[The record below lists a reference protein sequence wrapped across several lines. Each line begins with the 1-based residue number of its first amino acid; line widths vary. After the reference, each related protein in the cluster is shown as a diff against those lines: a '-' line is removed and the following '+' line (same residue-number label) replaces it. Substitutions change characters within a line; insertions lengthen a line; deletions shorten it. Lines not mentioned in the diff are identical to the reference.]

1 MVMGNQA
8 SGGGGG
14 LGEARGSI
22 VIDYRSVEQAAKAVE
37 QLAARMTAVMQ
48 NIGKGGGGA
57 SAGFQ
62 AVAQQAAK
70 AADSMT
76 MDFIDASKTIAQNVQ
91 NATKS
96 VAEGINNA
104 VTNARQSLGQLKQE
118 AERVD
123 NVLPF
128 DDFKHRDSGGGGGG
142 GQRNRNQPPG
152 VSSRTTPAFL
162 QFALFPFAS
171 LAMGTG
177 ATGVGQGLMTAAAV
191 AGVTENLATLRQ
203 QLVQTAVNL
212 QQAGGVLGQFA
223 TKVGS
228 VFGASGTFGNA
239 IGTLAAVA
247 IPATLAIV
255 AIGAAITDFQ
265 KRVQAAEDAVRGA
278 FQRRVAVADMVS
290 SGMTTAEA
298 DQEWVRR
305 RESVENQQNELRLLQ
320 GFVDRYVEVA
330 GVITWEELLD
340 PQSYGHTIDRINED
354 LSAATGGAYTDVRSL
369 ANVLPELKKNAA
381 DAQIDLNELGRA
393 IFNGAF
399 AANDAAAE
407 EAEAASLTSL
417 AAKARIQAEV
427 AATNMTVQSA
437 RERQREIAAERSAI
451 SRNYQF
457 LTDEEKKLADQRVIA
472 LDAERDVIA
481 AGMPQILWRD
491 FVTNFQQ
498 GFQQLMEMAA
508 NFGLQITRINEDR
521 QIAAAQQFEDYGIR
535 GSREADDFA
544 RRRGQQIEDF
554 NRELAR
560 FDEDYREQQQ
570 EAQEDFHEDQ
580 LEREQDYQDRL
591 AKIIADAR
599 VTILESAARL
609 DARGVYE
616 AQRRRNQQLAE
627 TTKEYEEEKRQR
639 EENFRE
645 ELEDQREQYE
655 RQRAER
661 IKDFQRS
668 LAREDQ
674 ERAIRSQ
681 RELDDYNR
689 QIQRQ
694 AAAYALQDA
703 RRQEDYNLQVQRL
716 LGHNTTMQG
725 IIGTGLNVVE
735 LLYRSHMTNLAGI
748 AGGGTSPAPTSPN
761 RYTTSPGSIFGGTST
776 SGASDGSSA
785 YVDLRGAT
793 ISGFSTEAFERHIR
807 AFFEQGASQL
817 EGRAG

>member
-8 SGGGGG
+8 GGGGGG

-37 QLAARMTAVMQ
+37 QLAARMTAMMQ

-104 VTNARQSLGQLKQE
+104 VTNARQSLSQLKQE

-171 LAMGTG
+171 LAMGAG
-177 ATGVGQGLMTAAAV
+177 APGVGQGLMTAAAV

-228 VFGASGTFGNA
+228 VFGASGTIGNA

-305 RESVENQQNELRLLQ
+305 RESVENQQNELELLQ
-320 GFVDRYVEVA
+320 GFVDRYMEAA
-330 GVITWEELLD
+330 GDISLFD
-340 PQSYGHTIDRINED
+340 SASYGRMIDQMNEE
-354 LSAATGGAYTDVRSL
+354 LSAATGGAYTDIRSL
-369 ANVLPELKKNAA
+369 ANVLPELQKLAQ

-399 AANDAAAE
+399 AANDAAAAQ
-407 EAEAASLTSL
+407 AEAAANTEI

-427 AATNMTVQSA
+427 ATTNMTVQSA
-437 RERQREIAAERSAI
+437 RERQQAIAAERSAI

-457 LTDEEKKLADQRVIA
+457 LTDEEKKLANQRVIA
-472 LDAERDVIA
+472 LDAERNAIA
-481 AGMPQILWRD
+481 AAMPQILWRD
-491 FVTNFQQ
+491 FVTNFQK

-508 NFGLQITRINEDR
+508 NFGLQIKRINEDR

-599 VTILESAARL
+599 ITILESAARL

-639 EENFRE
+639 EEKFRE

-661 IKDFQRS
+661 IRDFQRS

-716 LGHNTTMQG
+716 LGHNTTVQG

-735 LLYRSHMTNLAGI
+735 LLYRSHMANLAAVVSGS
-748 AGGGTSPAPTSPN
+748 TSPAPSTN
-761 RYTTSPGSIFGGTST
+761 GGGGGGLFAQGTGGGGRLT
-776 SGASDGSSA
+776 IDVNVNGGAVNVS
-785 YVDLRGAT
+785 
-793 ISGFSTEAFERHIR
+793 AFETYLR
-807 AFFEQGASQL
+807 AFFDQGAAQL